1 MNLHKNKDIFFDLI
15 EYTSKKAKLDNRYIE
30 KDYYLTLLLKELIS
44 IDNNFVFKGG
54 TCLSKCFKV
63 INRFSE
69 DIDIG
74 YDPEIEPTQGVKR
87 HNRDKVIKAIEN
99 IELNLQNKE
108 NIIGRRLFNRYLID
122 YKKMDEDNFDKIILE
137 TSYISKTYPV
147 ETKTI
152 QSIIG
157 ETLEKEG
164 RVDYIEKYD
173 LGKFDIKCQSLVRTF
188 IDKIFAICDYYLID
202 RTERNSRHMYDLYML
217 YPLVKDNKEFA
228 RLYNEIKEIR
238 KDNERCVSSIDEF
251 SIKLLLKEIYETNF
265 FKKDYTTV
273 TEPYLLY
280 NPIDYSVLNDNLLNI
295 IKMIPIQKGVIGY
308 GKAYYKLNINPSDY
322 NDEFDIF

>member
-1 MNLHKNKDIFFDLI
+1 MNLHKNKDDFFDLI
-15 EYTSKKAKLDNRYIE
+15 EYTSKIVKLDSQYIE
-30 KDYYLTLLLKELIS
+30 KDYYLTLLLKELVN
-44 IDNNFVFKGG
+44 IDDNFVFKGG

-87 HNRDKVIKAIEN
+87 HNRDKVVKAIEN
-99 IELNLQNKE
+99 IGLNLTNRE
-108 NIIGRRLFNRYLID
+108 NIRGRRLFNRYQID
-122 YKKMDEDNFDKIILE
+122 YQKIDEDNLDKIILE

-164 RVDYIEKYD
+164 KIDYIQKYD
-173 LGKFDIKCQSLVRTF
+173 LGRFDIRCQSLIRTF
-188 IDKIFAICDYYLID
+188 VDKIFAICDYYLID
-202 RTERNSRHMYDLYML
+202 RTERNSRHIYDLYML
-217 YPLVKDNKEFA
+217 YPLVKDNKKFA
-228 RLYNEIKEIR
+228 KLYNEIREIR
-238 KDNERCVSSIDEF
+238 KDNERCVSSNDSF
-251 SIKLLLKEIYETNF
+251 SIKLLLQEIYETNF
-265 FKKDYTTV
+265 FKKDYLSV

-280 NPIDYSVLNDNLLNI
+280 SSIDYSVLNDNLLNI
-295 IKMIPIQKGVIGY
+295 IKMIPTRKDTIGY

-322 NDEFDIF
+322 GDEYDIF